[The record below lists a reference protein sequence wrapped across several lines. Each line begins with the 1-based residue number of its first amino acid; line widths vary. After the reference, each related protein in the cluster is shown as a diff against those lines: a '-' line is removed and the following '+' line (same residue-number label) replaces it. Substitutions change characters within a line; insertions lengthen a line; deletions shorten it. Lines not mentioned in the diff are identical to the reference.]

1 MTLMATSTAFTHSK
15 KTLSNEPTQRGTYQ
29 KQETLDAEK
38 VLGDDVSHVR
48 TGDYDGI
55 PDESTADELMGEN
68 EAAAV
73 EHSYSVVDENQQ
85 VNCFGP
91 EMRDQLPTTQPTN

>member
-1 MTLMATSTAFTHSK
+1 
-15 KTLSNEPTQRGTYQ
+15 
-29 KQETLDAEK
+29 
-38 VLGDDVSHVR
+38 
-48 TGDYDGI
+48 
-55 PDESTADELMGEN
+55 MGEN

-85 VNCFGP
+85 VNCFSP